1 MFDRY
6 SEGARRAL
14 FFTRYEL
21 SHLGGAII
29 EPGHLL
35 LGLLRGSKG
44 IQRLFA
50 HLSIPLGELRLTIE
64 HRVTRGDKLPT
75 SAEVPFASATKR
87 VLNFA
92 AEEADRLLHH
102 DIEAEH
108 LLLGLLREND
118 PVAAASLS
126 AYGISLNGTREFI
139 ASPPHTDNAAIDTQL
154 VESVK
159 PLAAAH
165 VERIMQLVRDLAQAE
180 SGSPEG
186 RMLVGRIDQELMML
200 MELLRCA

>member
-64 HRVTRGDKLPT
+64 QRVTRGEQLPT
-75 SAEVPFASATKR
+75 SVEVPFANATKR

-108 LLLGLLREND
+108 LLLELLREND
-118 PVAAASLS
+118 PVAAASLG
-126 AYGISLNGTREFI
+126 AYGMSLNGAREFI
-139 ASPPHTDNAAIDTQL
+139 ASPPHTDNAAITQL

-165 VERIMQLVRDLAQAE
+165 VERIMQLVRDLAQTE

-186 RMLVGRIDQELMML
+186 RILVDRIDQELMML
-200 MELLRCA
+200 MELLSCA